1 MRCAKDLSCP
11 DLDND
16 DQQQGYD
23 IVLKAIKHPFN
34 TIAENAGLNGDIIWN
49 NILDSDKNNGN
60 AKHNAINT
68 GYNIRT
74 EKECDLFKEGIIDP
88 TRVTRTAVEKAASVA
103 GTMLTTECV
112 ITKTPEDKKDETPA
126 GGFGMM

>member
-1 MRCAKDLSCP
+1 MLKELQKFVNEMKDTSSLNKKKVIIDS
-11 DLDND
+11 
-16 DQQQGYD
+16 
-23 IVLKAIKHPFN
+23 IKAPFN

-49 NILDSDKNNGN
+49 SIVDTDSKNGN
-60 AKHNAINT
+60 EKHNAINT
-68 GYNIRT
+68 GYNVRT
-74 EKECDLFKEGIIDP
+74 EEQCDLFAEGIIDP

-112 ITKTPEDKKDETPA
+112 VTKVPEENKSESPA